1 MFLRISLILMGELIL
16 CIKRPLGMGSCNAS
30 CGVDNNCCRSWKN
43 ISYKPDKEITKIPML
58 IRKISIPILEHLH
71 ISYML
76 KIILYYMKK
85 RITIMIDED
94 LDKKLRVYQA
104 KTIQKNQS
112 SYSYSQ
118 ALNESL
124 RKIL

>member
-1 MFLRISLILMGELIL
+1 
-16 CIKRPLGMGSCNAS
+16 MGSCNACCS
-30 CGVDNNCCRSWKN
+30 VNNNCRRSWKN
-43 ISYKPDKEITKIPML
+43 ISCKSNKEIAKIPVL
-58 IRKISIPILEHLH
+58 VRIVSIPILEHLG

-76 KIILYYMKK
+76 KLILYYMKK

-118 ALNESL
+118 ALNEAL
-124 RKIL
+124 RKTL